1 MEKAAQASKLGVVVS
16 LCPFFFPD
24 LDRTRLLDRGQ
35 AWNRRSSLLASM
47 FDVRCSMFDVIT
59 SYKNDGAFGLAKRF
73 KVADA
78 CDSAWSAL
86 PVSCSGRKQELSK
99 QQWSDRRRRGSG
111 FRIAVPHLPSPN
123 V

>member
-78 CDSAWSAL
+78 CDSHGPRFPCLVLGESR
-86 PVSCSGRKQELSK
+86 S
-99 QQWSDRRRRGSG
+99 
-111 FRIAVPHLPSPN
+111 
-123 V
+123 